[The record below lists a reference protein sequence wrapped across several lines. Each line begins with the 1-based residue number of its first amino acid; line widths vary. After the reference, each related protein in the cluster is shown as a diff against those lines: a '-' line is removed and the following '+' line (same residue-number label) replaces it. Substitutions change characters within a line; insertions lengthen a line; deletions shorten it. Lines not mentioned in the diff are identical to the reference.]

1 MREKINKKQK
11 IPGSPPPP
19 AWVTFK
25 KKIGSIPPITKGFD
39 CKFVQMGVVSA
50 PLETKKL
57 TMLAEGSMVKSK
69 DEVIFTQM
77 EQLRYRYVAEF

>member
-1 MREKINKKQK
+1 
-11 IPGSPPPP
+11 
-19 AWVTFK
+19 
-25 KKIGSIPPITKGFD
+25 
-39 CKFVQMGVVSA
+39 MGVVSA

-57 TMLAEGSMVKSK
+57 TMLAEGSTVKSK